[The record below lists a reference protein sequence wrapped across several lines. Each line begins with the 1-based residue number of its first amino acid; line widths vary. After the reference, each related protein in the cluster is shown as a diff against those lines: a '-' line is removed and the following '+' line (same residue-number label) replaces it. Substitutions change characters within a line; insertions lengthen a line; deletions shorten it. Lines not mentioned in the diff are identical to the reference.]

1 MPAILELLQTSGVV
15 SRQLIDLLHVVPEDA
30 HVLTWAILDLE
41 AIGDIGE
48 VWDAGVVD
56 LETQLHRSAVIFDWQ
71 DLVKLANSFE
81 QVINITL
88 VACLNTTDI
97 PSVDFE
103 VDKSNC
109 EFVLELVDSTVWRI
123 YAKHQDNLQRFL
135 NPQLQSVA

>member
-15 SRQLIDLLHVVPEDA
+15 PCQLIDLLHVLPEDA
-30 HVLTWAILDLE
+30 HALTWAILDLE
-41 AIGDIGE
+41 AIGDIRG
-48 VWDAGVVD
+48 VWDAGVLD
-56 LETQLHRSAVIFDWQ
+56 LEAQLHRSPMIFDWQ

-88 VACLNTTDI
+88 VACLDTSDI
-97 PSVDFE
+97 PAVDFE

-123 YAKHQDNLQRFL
+123 YAKHQDKLQRFL